1 MRNSESKKDLAEIE
15 NLHAETAW
23 NRFNIFNTVV
33 LLFIAVLTF
42 VTNQTVENL
51 KQDVETAKFMESTI
65 DNLTV
70 NENNREIALSIVYS
84 MFVKEKLEQFNSK
97 PDKVPHKTMLVD
109 VAETVLQVNEAQ
121 SAANPQTLST
131 SKAMLIICDLDQ
143 EKCKNW
149 RDRARLPE
157 ESKQSNENK
166 KEFASA
172 ILKSS
177 QPSQDQKG
185 LVFLQYN
192 DPAKKDLIEE
202 FRIKQLLPEWKAP
215 GMQLVE
221 SYKAPTNKMGEVRYF
236 HNNDN
241 EQKLAKQLQETLNQ
255 KYCPQQSEGCFITN
269 NLSSKYPNV
278 PDRQF
283 EIWIDNQQR

>member
-1 MRNSESKKDLAEIE
+1 MRNSESRKDLAEIE

-70 NENNREIALSIVYS
+70 NENNREIALSIVHS

-121 SAANPQTLST
+121 WAANPQTLST

-149 RDRARLPE
+149 RDRA
-157 ESKQSNENK
+157 QSNENK

>member
-23 NRFNIFNTVV
+23 NRFNIYNTVV

-70 NENNREIALSIVYS
+70 NENNREIALSIVHS

-149 RDRARLPE
+149 RDRA
-157 ESKQSNENK
+157 QSNENK

>member
-1 MRNSESKKDLAEIE
+1 
-15 NLHAETAW
+15 
-23 NRFNIFNTVV
+23 
-33 LLFIAVLTF
+33 
-42 VTNQTVENL
+42 
-51 KQDVETAKFMESTI
+51 
-65 DNLTV
+65 V